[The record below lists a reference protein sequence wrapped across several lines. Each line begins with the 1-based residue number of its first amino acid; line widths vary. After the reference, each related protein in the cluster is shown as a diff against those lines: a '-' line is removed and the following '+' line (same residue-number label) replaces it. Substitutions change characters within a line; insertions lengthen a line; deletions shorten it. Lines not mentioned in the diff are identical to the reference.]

1 MESTLF
7 AANQNDDLRAKRAE
21 MQHRMELTALREVF
35 DMADIDGSGGLDMQE
50 WLGVAALPRVKKVLE
65 KLQLP
70 SDEPEVLFE
79 LFTPAKEVNPAEVSG
94 ETLLT
99 VKDFISGALKVRGP
113 PTGLDMRGMTV
124 GVNGI
129 SNKLGDLERLLELAE
144 MKIVERGG
152 QSFPAVLGGGE
163 SWGPLSLTESGTK
176 LDLSAFLSRNP
187 GTASSGGGGGG
198 GGGGC

>member
-1 MESTLF
+1 
-7 AANQNDDLRAKRAE
+7 
-21 MQHRMELTALREVF
+21 
-35 DMADIDGSGGLDMQE
+35 MADIDSSGGLDMQE

-198 GGGGC
+198 GGGGGC

>member
-1 MESTLF
+1 
-7 AANQNDDLRAKRAE
+7 
-21 MQHRMELTALREVF
+21 
-35 DMADIDGSGGLDMQE
+35 MADIDGSGGLDMQE

-113 PTGLDMRGMTV
+113 PTGLDMRGMMV

-129 SNKLGDLERLLELAE
+129 SNKLGDLERLLGLAE
-144 MKIVERGG
+144 M
-152 QSFPAVLGGGE
+152 
-163 SWGPLSLTESGTK
+163 
-176 LDLSAFLSRNP
+176 
-187 GTASSGGGGGG
+187 
-198 GGGGC
+198 